1 MLFLRPARF
10 TLIAAREYQCMTP
23 VIPLQNN
30 NTEKFMLQAAFIDNE
45 LPKQGLFRTVY
56 L

>member
-1 MLFLRPARF
+1 MLFLCQARF
-10 TLIAAREYQCMTP
+10 TLIAAREYPLLTP
-23 VIPLQNN
+23 VFVSQN
-30 NTEKFMLQAAFIDNE
+30 NTEKFVRLAAIIDNE